1 MKKGLCGVGLSVKLS
16 LLGVA
21 LLVAG
26 MAGAALAQENQ
37 ARVSVE
43 PPAERPKVGGP
54 DFNVNIV
61 ADDVANLAAFQF
73 TLSYDPSIVRYVSVQ
88 GGDFLGSSG
97 REQNCLEPRVGS
109 GNPETLKFNCV
120 TLGPPVSVG
129 GKAGADGSGVL
140 ATITFSPV
148 GGGETPLD
156 LKEGRLIAAEIDARG
171 VPVEMDTVV
180 QGASLQLG
188 SSGGGFAWALW
199 GPVIGIVAAITIVG
213 LVIVVTRLRARSS
226 TSIGGA

>member
-1 MKKGLCGVGLSVKLS
+1 MKKRCGIRFGVKLLLLGIGLSLAG
-16 LLGVA
+16 LG
-21 LLVAG
+21 
-26 MAGAALAQENQ
+26 GAALAQGNQ
-37 ARVSVE
+37 ARMSVE
-43 PPAERPKVGGP
+43 PPAERVKKGGP

-73 TLSYDPSIVRYVSVQ
+73 TLSYDPSIVKYVSVQ

-97 REQNCLEPRVGS
+97 REQNCLEPRVDQ

-120 TLGPPVSVG
+120 TLGPPVSLG

-148 GGGETPLD
+148 GSGETPLD
-156 LKEGRLIAAEIDARG
+156 LTEGRMIAAEIDARG
-171 VPVEMDTVV
+171 TPVEMDTVV

-199 GPVIGIVAAITIVG
+199 GPVIGIVVAIVVVG
-213 LVIVVTRLRARSS
+213 LAILVIRLRARGSS
-226 TSIGGA
+226 SIGGI